1 MSGSKALVVL
11 CFLLGVPAFAQF
23 EISPDHFDGD
33 AQKPPAQHSRLHV
46 KVNPATRRAASR
58 ANARKTV
65 QPPPA
70 RAGKVASTESSR
82 KSLQKTRTVSALQS
96 GRVTPQ

>member
-11 CFLLGVPAFAQF
+11 CFLLGVPVFAQF
-23 EISPDHFDGD
+23 EISPDHFDAD

-46 KVNPATRRAASR
+46 NVSPATKRAASR
-58 ANARKTV
+58 ANVRKAV
-65 QPPPA
+65 QPPPG
-70 RAGKVASTESSR
+70 RAGKVASTGSGQ
-82 KSLQKTRTVSALQS
+82 KSLQKTRTVSVLQS